1 MACHVNIGWANYDLI
16 GALNTA
22 TAFVLFALLLE
33 SSPTACVP
41 LTASQMITGRLRRAA
56 Y

>member
-1 MACHVNIGWANYDLI
+1 MAFHVNIGWANYDLI
-16 GALNTA
+16 GALNA
-22 TAFVLFALLLE
+22 ASAFVLFALLLE

-41 LTASQMITGRLRRAA
+41 LSASQMITGRLRRAA